1 MIRFAQLENY
11 KVINVTIA
19 DESWQSDG
27 WLVAPTAE
35 IGYTYDPIDDAFIPP
50 MPKCG
55 HESLFLNAQKRWE
68 CDECKT
74 LAKRIGEDS

>member
-1 MIRFAQLENY
+1 MIRFAQLDNY

-35 IGYTYDPIDDAFIPP
+35 IGYTYDPIDNAFIPP
-50 MPKCG
+50 MRQCG
-55 HESLFLNAQKRWE
+55 HDELLLNSEKRWE
-68 CDECKT
+68 CSACDELSK
-74 LAKRIGEDS
+74 II